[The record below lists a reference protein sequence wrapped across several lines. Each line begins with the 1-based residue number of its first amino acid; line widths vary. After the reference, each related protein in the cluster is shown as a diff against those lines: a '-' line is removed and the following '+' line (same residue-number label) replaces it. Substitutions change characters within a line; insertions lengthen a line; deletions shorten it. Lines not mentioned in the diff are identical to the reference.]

1 MNWTEIQKKY
11 PKGYKKACKRYGVK
25 DIVTILEERLL
36 HIDNRYLY
44 DLFDGEGIYVSI
56 ECSGGCGEYR
66 IDYEWVDYDKGDEL
80 VKSDWMLNRK
90 IAEEAAF
97 LKAFEIL
104 ENREN
109 NSDKQAT

>member
-1 MNWTEIQKKY
+1 MNWREIQKKY
-11 PKGYKKACKRYGVK
+11 PKAF
-25 DIVTILEERLL
+25 DIL
-36 HIDNRYLY
+36 IDWRMLSTVGMRDLY
-44 DLFDGEGIYVSI
+44 DFFDGEGIYVSI

-104 ENREN
+104 EQRE
-109 NSDKQAT
+109 T